1 VAINPTDIQG
11 AIWQATQTAGLNQ
24 RAQEGPREAQAVAQA
39 AFAAHA
45 QEREETV
52 EETQE
57 SLGNRVDANAER
69 DGRGA
74 AYDQER
80 QGGGPFEEVV
90 EEAAGLGEPRHLID
104 FTA

>member
-1 VAINPTDIQG
+1 MAINPTDIQG

-45 QEREETV
+45 QEREESV
-52 EETQE
+52 VETQE

-69 DGRGA
+69 EGRGDA
-74 AYDQER
+74 QEHEAR
-80 QGGGPFEEVV
+80 ERHGFEEVV
-90 EEAAGLGEPRHLID
+90 DEAAGAGEPRHLID